1 MRRFSSLFCSLS
13 ALLVF
18 LSASAALFA
27 QQQNAAA
34 PAPETS
40 PLPSQQ
46 VQEAEALL
54 AQSNWKDAEAKLT
67 AWLTNHPDDAQ
78 ALFDAGYAAD
88 AQNHTEEAAALY
100 RRAIAANPSLLEAH
114 LSLGLLLARQ
124 NKADEARTE
133 LQAATQLNAAEN
145 GPALRA
151 RAWRA
156 LAQID
161 RATDPAAASNA
172 LIEALKLTPETPE
185 DTLLAAEL
193 ANSAGEWDAAEAAY
207 RRLLAKDPRSL
218 AATAGLAHVLI
229 VKKDYPAAETLLRSA
244 LESTPNDP
252 TLTAQLAAVLAA
264 QDKGEALPLLEK
276 LHTGHPADAAITRML
291 AQIRAEAGD
300 AAGSDQLYSALL
312 AASPHDAELL
322 IGHGQN
328 LIRLMHF
335 AEAYQAFT
343 QATQAAPDN
352 PDGWSGLAFA
362 ASKTN
367 RPSEAIRA
375 LKARAQFL
383 PDSASTYFL
392 WATSYDAMHDRPS
405 AVSYYHRFLGAAQG
419 KFPDQEWQARQRLLV
434 LEKK

>member
-1 MRRFSSLFCSLS
+1 VFRSVSLIVCLAS
-13 ALLVF
+13 
-18 LSASAALFA
+18 SAALFA
-27 QQQNAAA
+27 QQQT
-34 PAPETS
+34 PATPDTS
-40 PLPSQQ
+40 SAPSQQ

-54 AQSNWKDAEAKLT
+54 TQSNWKDAEAKLT
-67 AWLTNHPDDAQ
+67 AWLASHPNDAQ

-88 AQNHTEEAAALY
+88 AQNHTEEAASLY

-124 NKADEARTE
+124 NKADEARPE
-133 LQAATQLNAAEN
+133 LQAATQLNAGES

-151 RAWRA
+151 HAWRA

-161 RATDPAAASNA
+161 RATDPAAASND

-193 ANSAGEWDAAEAAY
+193 ADSAGEWDAAETAY
-207 RRLLAKDPRSL
+207 RRLLAKDPKSL

-229 VKKDYPAAETLLRSA
+229 VKKNYPEAESLLRSA
-244 LESTPNDP
+244 LESNPNDP
-252 TLTAQLAAVLAA
+252 TLTAQLATVLAA

-276 LHTGHPADAAITRML
+276 LHTDHPADAAITRML

-300 AAGSDQLYSALL
+300 VAGSDQLYTALL

-367 RPSEAIRA
+367 RPSEAIHALTERA
-375 LKARAQFL
+375 KFL

-392 WATSYDAMHDRPS
+392 RATSYDAMHDRAS
-405 AVSYYHRFLGAAQG
+405 AVTYYHHFLDAAQG